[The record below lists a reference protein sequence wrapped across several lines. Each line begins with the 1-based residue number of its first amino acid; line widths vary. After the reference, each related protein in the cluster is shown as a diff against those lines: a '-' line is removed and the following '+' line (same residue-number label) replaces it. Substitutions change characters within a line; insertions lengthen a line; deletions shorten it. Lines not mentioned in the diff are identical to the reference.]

1 MHSTFN
7 EIHAVLSRYTL
18 STIQPAASSDAWLA
32 ALQRQP
38 GLLLHPR
45 LAVYSGRLD
54 TVFSGMYRDEKGEV
68 VKLCA
73 SSDADLRFYEL
84 SDGYQDAGA
93 GEAAA
98 ATTLCYGMVA
108 VEPGVDV
115 LLLCGDN
122 RLDAQVAA
130 QVAAHCRSI
139 SSEDVL
145 TFLLKLQD
153 AALFAC
159 IGALMAAGFAR
170 IPVLAEGITA
180 QLAVSVMEALHTGG
194 SSHVGL
200 VNPTLPVQADMPQ
213 WTFPG
218 KPVGYAALL
227 ALQEVQL
234 LAAERYAGLGSSGAG
249 D

>member
-1 MHSTFN
+1 MHNTFD
-7 EIHAVLSRYTL
+7 EIYTVLSRYTL
-18 STIQPAASSDAWLA
+18 PAPQPATSPDAWLA

-54 TVFSGMYRDEKGEV
+54 AVFSGMYRDEKSDV
-68 VKLCA
+68 VRLCA

-84 SDGYQDAGA
+84 ADGYQDAGA

-98 ATTLCYGMVA
+98 ATTLCYGMIA
-108 VEPGVDV
+108 VEPGVDI

-122 RLDAQVAA
+122 RLDAQIAA

-139 SSEDVL
+139 SSEGVL
-145 TFLLKLQD
+145 PFLLKLQD

-159 IGALMAAGFAR
+159 IGVLMAAGFAR

-180 QLAVSVMEALHTGG
+180 QLAAAVLGALTPGG
-194 SSHVGL
+194 TSHVGL
-200 VNPTLPVQADMPQ
+200 VNPLLDSTEDMPT

-218 KPVGYAALL
+218 KPAGYAALL

-249 D
+249 V

>member
-1 MHSTFN
+1 MHSTFD

-18 STIQPAASSDAWLA
+18 PALHTTASSEAWLA
-32 ALQRQP
+32 AHQRQS
-38 GLLLHPR
+38 GLLIHPR
-45 LAVYSGRLD
+45 LAVYSGRKD
-54 TVFSGMYRDEKGEV
+54 SVFAANYQNEAGEV
-68 VKLCA
+68 ATLCA

-84 SDGYQDAGA
+84 AEGYQDAGS

-108 VEPGVDV
+108 VEPGVDI
-115 LLLCGDN
+115 LLVCGDN
-122 RLDAQVAA
+122 RFDVEIAKKAASHCAGIDAEQV
-130 QVAAHCRSI
+130 
-139 SSEDVL
+139 L
-145 TFLLKLQD
+145 PFLLKLQD

-170 IPVLAEGITA
+170 IPVLAEGVTA
-180 QLAVSVMEALHTGG
+180 QLAAAVIHVLQSGG
-194 SSHVGL
+194 ASHIGV
-200 VNPTLPVQADMPQ
+200 VNPLLPVLAAAPQ
-213 WTFPG
+213 WSFPG
-218 KPVGYAALL
+218 KPPGYAALL